1 MTTINFASASG
12 LLEEHLVSA
21 EGAVF
26 NLSLGQSSRISDYQ
40 NAGVESATHS
50 RERMKSEEIQ
60 PRAGN
65 EMRLCGKQI
74 KPFAVGEKG

>member
-40 NAGVESATHS
+40 NASAEGATHS
-50 RERMKSEEIQ
+50 QGSIKSNEMRR
-60 PRAGN
+60 RAGN
-65 EMRLCGKQI
+65 EMRLCCKQI